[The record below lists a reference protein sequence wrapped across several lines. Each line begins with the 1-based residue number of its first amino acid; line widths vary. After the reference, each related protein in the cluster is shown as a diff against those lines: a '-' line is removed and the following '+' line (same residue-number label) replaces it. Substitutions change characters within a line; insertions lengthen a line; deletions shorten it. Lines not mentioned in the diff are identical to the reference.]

1 MNQKGGAA
9 IWIFVIVLLAVG
21 GWFLFSS
28 DDVDESEEAATST
41 EQTTETNDVTS
52 DNMSEIQAAIA
63 GNGSVECTYTGDE
76 VAEATTYISA
86 GEVRTIAQAEGVTS
100 NMLFQDEEIYV
111 WQEGATEGFIM
122 TADRD
127 DEESNRTPV
136 PVRPSDVEEAAVSEN
151 VSCAEADVDE
161 ALFELPDGVEFMSMA
176 DMSAGA
182 AGQMPAQ

>member
-21 GWFLFSS
+21 GWLLLSS
-28 DDVDESEEAATST
+28 DDSDESEEAATST
-41 EQTTETNDVTS
+41 DQTTETDDATS
-52 DNMSEIQAAIA
+52 ENMSEIQAAIA

-111 WQEGATEGFIM
+111 WQEGAAEGFIM
-122 TADRD
+122 TADAD
-127 DEESNRTPV
+127 AETDQTPV
-136 PVRPSDVEEAAVSEN
+136 PVRPDEIEEAAGSEN
-151 VSCAEADVDE
+151 VSCAEADVDDT
-161 ALFELPDGVEFMSMA
+161 LFELPEDVEFMSMA

-182 AGQMPAQ
+182 AGQM